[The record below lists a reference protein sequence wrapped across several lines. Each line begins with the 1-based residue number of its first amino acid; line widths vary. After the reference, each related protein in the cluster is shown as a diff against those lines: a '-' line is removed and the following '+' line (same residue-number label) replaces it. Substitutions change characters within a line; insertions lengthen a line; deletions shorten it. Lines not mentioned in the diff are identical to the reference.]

1 MPAAAAAKVRQK
13 SRRRSKSQGRGS
25 ERKPNL
31 SVPLPPG
38 GGLPFVLAEQASTL
52 LGEAADFFFG
62 EASKGAGASTATP
75 DPSVSSSVRTEE
87 GPFVAGET
95 SSRGTFPRNETE
107 RRVFDRCRDTYLSR
121 GLPLPHDMLF
131 GFVRTNSK
139 EYTAADEDRWGD
151 SALALLDEALQLFH
165 EAKVDRNVQKLL
177 PADEETRRARAIF
190 DECWPYVEL
199 GQDRTGHWTVLD
211 RLGIADFDRLHR
223 ELGNNKA
230 RFRPSVYSLSLA
242 LALALAH
249 APTIDTPSHAFLALA
264 LYQVLQCYAQRM
276 ERVRQSKL
284 KLAKAIGTAGY
295 YHTTVID
302 MRGLNAAFLKHRAMV
317 QWASMRRR
325 PSWRGAGGAGWGG
338 VGWGTSP
345 RPAQRGVTGCAWP
358 STLQGR
364 RRAGFGRSQ
373 RRLGG
378 GGAGG
383 GGGQPRVASLAGGPF
398 ASRRRAT
405 PRPSSESISSTAPRH
420 LPLDANGARL
430 PNRVRALL
438 LPRTASLR
446 ARTRGCPPPRSAA
459 SAT

>member
-13 SRRRSKSQGRGS
+13 SRRRSKVQGRGS

-38 GGLPFVLAEQASTL
+38 GGLPFVLAEQASAL

-75 DPSVSSSVRTEE
+75 DPSVSSSVGTEE
-87 GPFVAGET
+87 GAFAGET
-95 SSRGTFPRNETE
+95 SSRGTFPRSETE

-131 GFVRTNSK
+131 GFVRTNSN

-199 GQDRTGHWTVLD
+199 GQDRTGHWAVLD

-223 ELGNNKA
+223 ELGNSKA
-230 RFRPSVYSLSLA
+230 RFRPSVYSISLA

-249 APTIDTPSHAFLALA
+249 APPIDTPSHAPLALA

-302 MRGLNAAFLKHRAMV
+302 MRGLSAAFLKHRAMI
-317 QWASMRRR
+317 Q
-325 PSWRGAGGAGWGG
+325 
-338 VGWGTSP
+338 
-345 RPAQRGVTGCAWP
+345 
-358 STLQGR
+358 
-364 RRAGFGRSQ
+364 
-373 RRLGG
+373 
-378 GGAGG
+378 
-383 GGGQPRVASLAGGPF
+383 
-398 ASRRRAT
+398 
-405 PRPSSESISSTAPRH
+405 
-420 LPLDANGARL
+420 
-430 PNRVRALL
+430 
-438 LPRTASLR
+438 
-446 ARTRGCPPPRSAA
+446 
-459 SAT
+459 

>member
-38 GGLPFVLAEQASTL
+38 GGLPFVLAEQASAL

-87 GPFVAGET
+87 GAFVAGET
-95 SSRGTFPRNETE
+95 SSRGTFPRSETE
-107 RRVFDRCRDTYLSR
+107 RRVFDRCRDVYLSR

-131 GFVRTNSK
+131 GFVRTNSN

-199 GQDRTGHWTVLD
+199 GQDRTGHWAVLD

-223 ELGNNKA
+223 ELGNSKA
-230 RFRPSVYSLSLA
+230 RFRPSVYSISLA

-249 APTIDTPSHAFLALA
+249 APPIDTPSHALLALA

-302 MRGLNAAFLKHRAMV
+302 MRGLSAAFLKHRAMI
-317 QWASMRRR
+317 Q
-325 PSWRGAGGAGWGG
+325 
-338 VGWGTSP
+338 
-345 RPAQRGVTGCAWP
+345 
-358 STLQGR
+358 
-364 RRAGFGRSQ
+364 
-373 RRLGG
+373 
-378 GGAGG
+378 
-383 GGGQPRVASLAGGPF
+383 
-398 ASRRRAT
+398 
-405 PRPSSESISSTAPRH
+405 
-420 LPLDANGARL
+420 
-430 PNRVRALL
+430 
-438 LPRTASLR
+438 
-446 ARTRGCPPPRSAA
+446 
-459 SAT
+459 

>member
-1 MPAAAAAKVRQK
+1 M
-13 SRRRSKSQGRGS
+13 
-25 ERKPNL
+25 
-31 SVPLPPG
+31 
-38 GGLPFVLAEQASTL
+38 PFVLAEQASTL

-87 GPFVAGET
+87 GPFAGET

-230 RFRPSVYSLSLA
+230 RFRPSVYSISLA

-302 MRGLNAAFLKHRAMV
+302 MRGLSSAFLKHRGMI
-317 QWASMRRR
+317 QRASMRRR
-325 PSWRGAGGAGWGG
+325 PSW
-338 VGWGTSP
+338 
-345 RPAQRGVTGCAWP
+345 
-358 STLQGR
+358 
-364 RRAGFGRSQ
+364 
-373 RRLGG
+373 
-378 GGAGG
+378 
-383 GGGQPRVASLAGGPF
+383 GP
-398 ASRRRAT
+398 
-405 PRPSSESISSTAPRH
+405 
-420 LPLDANGARL
+420 G
-430 PNRVRALL
+430 
-438 LPRTASLR
+438 
-446 ARTRGCPPPRSAA
+446 
-459 SAT
+459 